1 MNNSLDTIVQ
11 SLSKEEIRF
20 FKLFLKRTNSKNR
33 KDVDLFDLIRRKN
46 GDYTTKDALKILNTN
61 PNNYYQVKNRLYHEL
76 NNSMVW
82 QHIWKD
88 KQSKSFSFVLLSRVY
103 KNKGEL
109 KLSFHY
115 LKKAEKEAIDS
126 ELYEVLSIIYSEIIQ
141 ISVSSKIKT
150 SEGREKS

>member
-1 MNNSLDTIVQ
+1 MNNALDTIVQ

-20 FKLFLKRTNSKNR
+20 FKLFLKRTDNKNR

-46 GDYTTKDALKILNTN
+46 GDYTTKDALKTLKTN

-88 KQSKSFSFVLLSRVY
+88 KQSKSFVLFYYLEFIRT
-103 KNKGEL
+103 KGN
-109 KLSFHY
+109 
-115 LKKAEKEAIDS
+115 
-126 ELYEVLSIIYSEIIQ
+126 
-141 ISVSSKIKT
+141 
-150 SEGREKS
+150 